1 MTRHVCFFTV
11 LLTFAA
17 SLAGAQSLAEV
28 ARKEE
33 ARRQTVKHSS
43 KVYTNKDLKPAARW
57 SGAPPAQPPT
67 SEPAV
72 SGEKAG
78 EKPEA
83 AESQEE
89 DARAKDEQQWRAR
102 MAEARTALED
112 ALAVNGRS
120 GERVLEAH
128 TLAALGDVAQE
139 TGRFDAALEYFD
151 ASLSIRRQLNDRR
164 GEGWMLHHLART
176 RALMGHAAAAAAL
189 FDDAARIAVDCGDAA
204 LRRGCE
210 RGEE

>member
-72 SGEKAG
+72 SGEKAL

-102 MAEARTALED
+102 MAEARTALERSKTFAQ
-112 ALAVNGRS
+112 ALQSQINGLYADFTARDDPAQRAS
-120 GERVLEAH
+120 IERERQKSLAELERVKSEIQAQIKAIADLEEEA
-128 TLAALGDVAQE
+128 
-139 TGRFDAALEYFD
+139 
-151 ASLSIRRQLNDRR
+151 RRA
-164 GEGWMLHHLART
+164 GVPPGW
-176 RALMGHAAAAAAL
+176 
-189 FDDAARIAVDCGDAA
+189 
-204 LRRGCE
+204 LR
-210 RGEE
+210 